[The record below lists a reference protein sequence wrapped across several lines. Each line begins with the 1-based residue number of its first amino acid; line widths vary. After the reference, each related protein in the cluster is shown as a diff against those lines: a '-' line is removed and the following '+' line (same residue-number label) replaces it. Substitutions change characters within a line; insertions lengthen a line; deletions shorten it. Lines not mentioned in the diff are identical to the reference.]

1 MWISAGQ
8 SSGKWAHRKVLT
20 ICPLSCLLGYGVGLG
35 FSFCCSIVYLS
46 ARPLLRTAAVPDPG
60 LLQFFVPSKGNAVNS
75 IETDRPPNTISSVC
89 RSLVAGSEL
98 GIFPCHWWTI
108 VLRVNV
114 LPVDHTASWIAAELG
129 FKWAV
134 IQNWIRYEQISK
146 ARRVWPGWV
155 EQLRRMLG
163 WCSVEAGS
171 GHLVWL
177 WWFIQFWAA
186 LTSQW
191 LNYTHCVPL

>member
-1 MWISAGQ
+1 MSSRRNTQPNMFIYYNSMSYQTEMLQIPIESQ
-8 SSGKWAHRKVLT
+8 SYKHY
-20 ICPLSCLLGYGVGLG
+20 IFCLLDQL
-35 FSFCCSIVYLS
+35 
-46 ARPLLRTAAVPDPG
+46 
-60 LLQFFVPSKGNAVNS
+60 
-75 IETDRPPNTISSVC
+75 
-89 RSLVAGSEL
+89 AGSKL
-98 GIFPCHWWTI
+98 GIFPCHWWFI

-114 LPVDHTASWIAAELG
+114 VNVDHTASWIAAELG

-134 IQNWIRYEQISK
+134 IQNWINYEQISK

-163 WCSVEAGS
+163 WSSVEAGA

-186 LTSQW
+186 LTLTVTQSRP
-191 LNYTHCVPL
+191 LCSIIKFNALHFDVGFCVWWCL